1 MAMKY
6 FLFSILFFLA
16 SFVGLGQV
24 KISLSNTVK
33 DNIINA
39 NTGVVLVRTGKE
51 LYGIGPENQAI
62 IWKNESLGKVDLDAY
77 YEIPFTP
84 LVIFEGKPVVNSKL
98 LSNTVNAKGTSR
110 ILMNVTTGKVLF
122 DSEKVEFKSVNRTLL
137 IPEQKAILVDGIK
150 DKKLTVALFGYE
162 NQEMRW
168 QNDLT
173 NATFFKNLKGTLF
186 EEEKILLD
194 KNQNVFWLRNNHL
207 LNMNGTTGE
216 IIYQKE
222 NIESVAIDPK
232 KEVVYLFTRA
242 NEGEKLMRFTE
253 VMPYSINGMKPLWK
267 KATKIRGVIKETIFD
282 GSKLVTVTST
292 GFNIL
297 DKNGQKQWAEMEAL
311 PLIKKIVPVETG
323 FLVIQEKF
331 LSHIDKKGKKG
342 WRNSIKISL
351 SNGER
356 PVHLFE
362 EGSEALYITPSRAN
376 KIDIENGAKQ
386 WDDIILNDADFLS
399 RNLKLKVP
407 PYRIWHDSI
416 RARFAVYSK
425 NDLYLLDHGSQT
437 TPTPIH
443 SFDFGRFLPNIKIGE
458 FGYFLDH
465 DNKYFLFN
473 GEGHLAYEKNY
484 PSNNRSSIFGETFYY
499 IKRGLGTYRA
509 ATNFI
514 YSQAVENL
522 GSAVASGNLG
532 FLTGFG
538 SSIYGSYQVYQNPE
552 RIISNLD
559 ELGFSSGLESVFKRI
574 QKGKESED
582 AVLVVAPN
590 EDETVAVI
598 RLHIPTGNEEKLKQL
613 NRDASFVIDQ
623 VENIIYTFNR
633 KEITIEPL

>member
-1 MAMKY
+1 M
-6 FLFSILFFLA
+6 SILFFLGQFTSLA
-16 SFVGLGQV
+16 QV
-24 KISLSNTVK
+24 KITLSNTAK
-33 DNIINA
+33 DNVINA
-39 NTGVVLVRTGKE
+39 STGIVLVRTGKE
-51 LYGIGPENQAI
+51 LYGISPESKTI
-62 IWKNESLGKVDLDAY
+62 IWKNESLGKVDLDSY
-77 YEIPFTP
+77 YGIPFTP
-84 LVIFEGKPVVNSKL
+84 LAIFEGKPVVNSKL

-110 ILMNVTTGKVLF
+110 IMMNVTTGKVLF
-122 DSEKVEFKSVNRTLL
+122 DSEKVGFKSVNRTLL
-137 IPEQKAILVDGIK
+137 IPGQKAILVDGIK
-150 DKKLTVALFGYE
+150 DKKLAVALFDHKD
-162 NQEMRW
+162 QKMRW

-186 EEEKILLD
+186 QKEKILLD

-222 NIESVAIDPK
+222 NIESIAIDPK

-253 VMPYSINGMKPLWK
+253 VMAYSTNGMKPLWK
-267 KATKIRGVIKETIFD
+267 KAARIRGAIKEMVFD
-282 GSKLVTVTST
+282 GSKLVAVTST

-297 DKNGQKQWAEMEAL
+297 HESGQKQWAEMEAL

-331 LSHIDKKGKKG
+331 LSHIDEKGKKK
-342 WRNSIKISL
+342 WQKPIKISL
-351 SNGER
+351 SNDER

-362 EGSEALYITPSRAN
+362 KGSEALYITPSRAN
-376 KIDIENGAKQ
+376 KINITNGEKH
-386 WDDIILNDADFLS
+386 WDDIILSDADFLS

-416 RARFAVYSK
+416 RAQFAVYSK
-425 NDLYLLDHGSQT
+425 NDLYLLNHESKT
-437 TPTPIH
+437 TPTPVH
-443 SFDFGRFLPNIKIGE
+443 SFDFGRFLPNIKMGE

-465 DNKYFLFN
+465 DNKYFLFD
-473 GEGHLAYEKNY
+473 GKGHLVYEKNY
-484 PSNNRSSIFGETFYY
+484 PSNTKSSIFGETFYY
-499 IKRGLGTYRA
+499 LKRGLGAYRA

-514 YSQAVENL
+514 YSQAVENV

-559 ELGFSSGLESVFKRI
+559 ELGFSSGLETVFKRI
-574 QKGKESED
+574 QKGKESKN
-582 AVLVVAPN
+582 AILIVAPN

-598 RLHIPTGNEEKLKQL
+598 RLDIPSGKEEKLKQL
-613 NRDASFVIDQ
+613 DRDASFVIDQ
-623 VENIIYTFNR
+623 VENIIYSFDK
-633 KEITIEPL
+633 KEITIERL